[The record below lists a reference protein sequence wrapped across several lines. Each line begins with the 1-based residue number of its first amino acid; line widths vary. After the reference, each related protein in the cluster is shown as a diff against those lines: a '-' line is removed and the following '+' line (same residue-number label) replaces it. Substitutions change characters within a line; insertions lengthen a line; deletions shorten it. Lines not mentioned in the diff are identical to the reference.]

1 MRVLTA
7 LFLLIGVAAAVRKP
21 HLRAHPTARPA
32 EEAEQDVD
40 ESNTD
45 TDVPVD
51 ADSEVPVEVEQT
63 DADLPTEN
71 DDQVPVT
78 DDAVDEVD
86 KEHDELVE
94 ELKKSTQL
102 KKALKHN
109 SKSEQQFHEQEQQS
123 KKLESRLVAEQRS
136 AGSLMDE
143 LNKVGHKTEDVR
155 KKLKKT
161 ESMFDAEQR
170 KNGELMDE
178 LRAEQWKAMR
188 AEQNRVSKDHDSMA
202 EELKKTKK
210 ELEQARAHEA
220 ELEKKVTDLTH
231 AKDLWKNAAESAR
244 KVIKDSQAAKASR
257 NPKSSKIDHATLGKA
272 VEMAHASETTSTKA
286 LKHKKVHKEVEEKL
300 VGQESVE
307 TSAPVAPKKSE
318 HAEKPVVKVA
328 DDSETEYD
336 EDDIS
341 IISEADD
348 KPLDEVDASA
358 PSKDAAP
365 QTTSTATVPAVQAK
379 SDADADEEDDFDEE
393 E

>member
-45 TDVPVD
+45 TEVPVD

-86 KEHDELVE
+86 KEHDEVVE
-94 ELKKSTQL
+94 ELKKSNQL

-109 SKSEQQFHEQEQQS
+109 SKRGQQALEKEE
-123 KKLESRLVAEQRS
+123 KLESRLVAEQRS

-188 AEQNRVSKDHDSMA
+188 AEQNRVAKDHDSMA

-210 ELEQARAHEA
+210 QLIDSMAHEA

-244 KVIKDSQAAKASR
+244 KVIKDSQAAKK
-257 NPKSSKIDHATLGKA
+257 KSSKIDHATLGKA

-365 QTTSTATVPAVQAK
+365 QTTSAATVPAVQAK